1 MMPTVSSATLC
12 VGGLMGYFLSFRWMQ
27 SALLLR
33 RRIALYLHI
42 FNISTISLQCAKK
55 SKGYLYVK
63 RLKIVFVS
71 SLLEISLPINNWR
84 G

>member
-42 FNISTISLQCAKK
+42 FNISISLHCAKK
-55 SKGYLYVK
+55 SKEYLYVK